1 MAAFFCVQTK
11 EERGDKRKTF
21 EESFSL
27 FSPCPSFRFTNLFAA
42 FRFLRRKNQNAIEV
56 ISKVRQ
62 NLAEKRLLMSWKW

>member
-11 EERGDKRKTF
+11 EEERGDKRKTF

-42 FRFLRRKNQNAIEV
+42 FRFLRRKNQNAIK
-56 ISKVRQ
+56 KV
-62 NLAEKRLLMSWKW
+62 K